1 MPKPIVNNDPNA
13 HTYQKTCSKCSE
25 TKYLIDFP
33 FKSVV
38 KQTYRGDCRVCRN
51 NILHLDNMR
60 RKQLKEN
67 KMSQF
72 HEHLIQFYHQQA
84 SS

>member
-1 MPKPIVNNDPNA
+1 MIQMPTRTKRHVQNA
-13 HTYQKTCSKCSE
+13 EKQ
-25 TKYLIDFP
+25 KYLIDFP

-38 KQTYRGDCRVCRN
+38 TQTYRGDCRVCRN

-67 KMSQF
+67 RIKMGF
-72 HEHLIQFYHQQA
+72 HEAIIRSSHQQT
-84 SS
+84 SSQLSF